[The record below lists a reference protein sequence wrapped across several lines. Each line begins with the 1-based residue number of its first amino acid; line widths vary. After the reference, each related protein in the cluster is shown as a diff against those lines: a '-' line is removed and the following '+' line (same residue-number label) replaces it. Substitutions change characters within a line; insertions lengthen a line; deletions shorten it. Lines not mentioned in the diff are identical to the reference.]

1 MEQNKKIARFLNPE
15 GKITQLPKKSSI
27 RLAVL
32 EYLAQKFETERSYTE
47 HEVNAVCENWH
58 TFGDYFLLRR
68 ELIDRGLLC
77 RKPDGSSYWREKTE
91 S

>member
-1 MEQNKKIARFLNPE
+1 MEQNKQIARFLNPE
-15 GKITQLPKKSSI
+15 GKITQLPQKSSV

-68 ELIDRGLLC
+68 ELIDRGLLF
-77 RKPDGSSYWREKTE
+77 RKPDGSSYWREKAE